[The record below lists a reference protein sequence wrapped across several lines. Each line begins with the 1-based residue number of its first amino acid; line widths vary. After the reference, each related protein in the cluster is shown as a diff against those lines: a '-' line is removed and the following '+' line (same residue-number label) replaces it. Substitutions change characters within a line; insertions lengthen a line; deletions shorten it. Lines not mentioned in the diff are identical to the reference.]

1 MIMTTSVWVHG
12 PAGSGKTTLV
22 ENMFHGINNRE
33 HEIGTV
39 TIRMDGTD
47 FGSDNWKM
55 SLGTNFARLAQINLE
70 KQLVIE
76 ELQSPSRQEDKKA
89 AFKLLASLATGD
101 ELVVD
106 ARHQR
111 PQRVRFSRVYITSQA
126 TPQDIFP
133 FSDPLSIVS
142 DVQLEATKSAQQ
154 A

>member
-1 MIMTTSVWVHG
+1 MTTSVWVHG

-22 ENMFHGINNRE
+22 ENMFHGIHNRE

-76 ELQSPSRQEDKKA
+76 ELQSPSRQEDKEA

-142 DVQLEATKSAQQ
+142 DVQLEATTSAQQ